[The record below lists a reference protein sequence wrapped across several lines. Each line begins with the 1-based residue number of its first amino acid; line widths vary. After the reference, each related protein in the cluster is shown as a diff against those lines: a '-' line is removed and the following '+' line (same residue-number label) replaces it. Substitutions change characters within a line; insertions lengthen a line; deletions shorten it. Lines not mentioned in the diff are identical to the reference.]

1 MQVCKHI
8 LMQDDDLKEKIRDGT
23 YFQEARK
30 WYSTVYMSLIS
41 ERVFYVILTSASIFT
56 LLIAI
61 AAVGSLMPLSPT
73 VPLFIKS
80 DNVLRNLPRITPLST
95 EPEDANVSL
104 RRFYAGTYVK
114 NREIYSKDKVNEL
127 VRFVFYHSDK
137 PTYDTFTRYYDTTNP
152 RSPIVRYAALADR
165 YVQIQDIDVR
175 PSEGKPGKYEATVY
189 FVAVV
194 TSYEGSEQSSWR
206 ADLTFDYQDLVVE
219 QDVDKTIDTGLKIT
233 PMKFKVTSYNVREL
247 KSPS

>member
-8 LMQDDDLKEKIRDGT
+8 AMQDDDLKEKIRDGT

-41 ERVFYVILTSASIFT
+41 ERVFYVILTSASILT

-61 AAVGSLMPLSPT
+61 SSVSSLMPLSPT
-73 VPLFIKS
+73 VPLFIRS

-95 EPEDANVSL
+95 EPEEANISL

-114 NREIYSKDKVNEL
+114 NREIYSKNKVNEL
-127 VRFVFYHSDK
+127 VRFVFNHSDS
-137 PTYDTFTRYYDTTNP
+137 PTYETFKRYYDTTNP

-165 YVQIQDIDVR
+165 YVQIQNVDVR
-175 PSEGKPGKYEATVY
+175 PNDDKPGKYEATVF
-189 FVAVV
+189 FVAILS
-194 TSYEGSEQSSWR
+194 SYEGNQQSFWR

-219 QDVDKTIDTGLKIT
+219 QAVDKTIDTGLKIT
-233 PMKFKVTSYNVREL
+233 PMKFRVTSYNVREL